1 MSNFTFLTNE
11 FEILK
16 ANAVK
21 SEIYAMEDPDVSA
34 ICARKALETSVK
46 FIYRVDESL
55 DERQI
60 KKLDLFGLVDSR
72 DFQDILPYELI
83 DEIHFVRK
91 LGNNAAHNSQAISTS
106 KSLYANKCLYKLQR
120 WIVEVYSTYDV
131 EGEYDATKLLPS
143 SQKEQK
149 EELVAQHEDV
159 ANLEAE
165 NAKLL
170 EELAKLKTQVSAP
183 QKHVVK
189 VATVTEAQT
198 RKELIDVELYEAGYD
213 VDAFVYGVDE
223 EYEVTLEEGG
233 KGYVDYVIWG
243 EDAKPLAV
251 IEAKKTIKDV
261 SIGRHQ
267 ARRYS
272 EALREEFGCDVLTFV
287 TNGRVIEYS
296 DGLGGFRQIHSIFP
310 KSEMLRALQK
320 KKAMLSVKPSTLKV
334 DDAITDRGYQKR
346 VIASVLK
353 SYEAQQRRAL
363 LVMATGTGKT
373 RVSASISDVLI
384 RAGWVRKVLFLAD
397 RKELVKQATN
407 NYNTYLKETCVNLV
421 LEKKDLDNR
430 MHFGTYETVH
440 NLIMK
445 GKYNSAYF
453 DLVVV
458 DEAHRTIYKKYRA
471 IFEYFDAFVL
481 GLTATPADEVHRNT
495 YDFFGTAEGDP
506 TDSYDLARAIEDGN
520 LVDFKPYEI
529 DLGIVTRGI
538 KYDELSDEEKEE
550 FEDKFDEEEEEISAS
565 EINQRVLNKATN
577 EKVLQYL
584 MQHGQKIDEGNKIG
598 KTIIFSK
605 NKKHAEYIKSVYD
618 LLYPSKADEAQI
630 IHSEIAHVESL
641 IDNFKNP
648 KRDPQIA
655 ISVDML
661 DTGIDIPELLNLVF
675 FKPIKSKIKFW
686 QMIGRGTRL
695 CPNLLGEGKDKE
707 SFSIFDFCGNFT
719 YFDIKAEGEPSS
731 PSKSLKERLF
741 LKRVSLLESLQEGS
755 VKDAIKAIVQKQIDA
770 LDVSQYHLK
779 GVRHTVE
786 DLHKADL
793 DYLTDETKTLLKDVS
808 EYVEDEKDVEVQ
820 RYEMLTLN
828 AQEALV
834 KGKESKAYVE
844 QIKERCF
851 ILKSKAGNI
860 AAVKKEESLID
871 AVLDGTLDLEDVEK
885 LEGLKD
891 GIAHLANLS
900 LGKRV
905 VPVETKFSDEIE
917 AVRTLKS
924 EQFVDKAS
932 VQTEVQKVLSAYLEK
947 LSHIKLIQEANL
959 ITDADINDLKHQVF
973 DYEKMV
979 EDRLENKDEF
989 ATLMQEVL
997 NSSRKEI
1004 ANKIFDNYIEAGV
1017 YTQKQ
1022 IEVSNRIK
1030 NILFGKQYATLEDS
1044 LQGVK
1049 EDLTSEIHPL
1059 ATVFER
1065 LSEMEQEMIVEL
1077 IALLGTVESAMHEEK
1092 KSASMYVVNAEADEM
1107 MMVAEPEQ
1115 KYKEK

>member
-1 MSNFTFLTNE
+1 MSNFTFLVNE

-55 DERQI
+55 DEKQI
-60 KKLDLFGLVDSR
+60 KKLDLFRLVDSR

-91 LGNNAAHNSQAISTS
+91 LGNNAAHHNQAISTS

-120 WIVEVYSTYDV
+120 WIVEVYSTYEV
-131 EGEYDATKLLPS
+131 EGEYVATKMLPT
-143 SQKEQK
+143 KVV
-149 EELVAQHEDV
+149 EEKNTLVSQHEDV

-170 EELAKLKTQVSAP
+170 AELAKLKTQVPLP

-189 VATVTEAQT
+189 VANVTEGQT
-198 RKELIDVELYEAGYD
+198 RKALIDVELYEAGYD
-213 VDAFVYGVDE
+213 VDAFKYGVDE
-223 EYEVTLEEGG
+223 EYKLILEDGG
-233 KGYVDYVIWG
+233 NGYVDYIIWG
-243 EDAKPLAV
+243 EDGKPLAV
-251 IEAKKTIKDV
+251 IEAKKVSKDT
-261 SIGRHQ
+261 SIARHQ
-267 ARRYS
+267 SKRYTQ
-272 EALREEFGCDVLTFV
+272 ALKQEFSCDVLTFV

-320 KKAMLSVKPSTLKV
+320 KKAMLSVNPSTLKV
-334 DDAITDRGYQKR
+334 DDTITDRGYQKR

-397 RKELVKQATN
+397 RKELVKQAKN
-407 NYNTYLKETCVNLV
+407 NYNTYLNETCVDLV
-421 LEKKDLDNR
+421 KEKDLDNR

-445 GKYNSAYF
+445 GKYNTAYF

-495 YDFFGTAEGDP
+495 YDFFQTAEGDP

-538 KYDELSDEEKEE
+538 KYAELSEEEKEE
-550 FEDKFDEEEEEISAS
+550 FEDKFDEDEEEISAS

-584 MQHGQKIDEGNKIG
+584 MQHGQKIEDGNKIG
-598 KTIIFSK
+598 KTIIFAK

-648 KRDPQIA
+648 KRNPQIA

-661 DTGIDIPELLNLVF
+661 DTGIDVPELLNLVF

-695 CPNLLGEGKDKE
+695 CPNLLGEGRDKE

-719 YFDIKAEGEPSS
+719 YFDMKAEGEPTS

-741 LKRVSLLESLQEGS
+741 LKRVSLLESLDAGS
-755 VKDAIKAIVQKQIDA
+755 VKDTIKAILQSQVDE

-786 DLHKADL
+786 ALRKADL
-793 DYLTDETKTLLKDVS
+793 NYLTDETKQLLKDVS

-834 KGKESKAYVE
+834 KGKESKAFVE
-844 QIKERCF
+844 QIKERCY
-851 ILKSKAGNI
+851 ILKSKVGNI
-860 AAVKKEESLID
+860 TAVKKVENLID
-871 AVLDGTLDLEDVEK
+871 AVLDGTLNLEEVES
-885 LEGLKD
+885 LERLKN

-905 VPVETKFSDEIE
+905 VPVETKFSDVIE
-917 AVRTLKS
+917 RVRTLKS
-924 EQFVDKAS
+924 EQFIDKAS
-932 VQTEVQKVLSAYLEK
+932 VQTEVQKVLSEYLEK

-979 EDRLENKDEF
+979 EDRLANKDEF

-997 NSSRKEI
+997 NSSKKEI
-1004 ANKIFDNYIEAGV
+1004 ANKIFDNYIEAGE

-1030 NILFGKQYATLEDS
+1030 NILFGKQYSTLEDS

-1065 LSEMEQEMIVEL
+1065 LSDMEQEMIVEL

-1092 KSASMYVVNAEADEM
+1092 KSASMYLLDGQEDEFL
-1107 MMVAEPEQ
+1107 MVAEPKQGYGES
-1115 KYKEK
+1115 